1 MNMSLTDLV
10 AVNRAPIQ
18 NMPVLPTRVPVQAQ
32 TYATTRAVP
41 VLPVNLFDI
50 KGCYSSFCLGV
61 STLQNNIDIG
71 LGFGPL
77 SGSVHF
83 IWVTYD

>member
-18 NMPVLPTRVPVQAQ
+18 TMPVVRTVP
-32 TYATTRAVP
+32 
-41 VLPVNLFDI
+41 LNLFDI

-77 SGSVHF
+77 SGNIHF
-83 IWVTYD
+83 I